1 MSRALPSFDLVVA
14 TVGRVSEFE
23 GFLDS
28 LEIQTYRGFRVVVV
42 DQNEDDRL
50 LEALGRRSF
59 DLMRLTSEP
68 GLSRARNAALDRL
81 TGDVVG
87 FPDDDCV
94 YPPELVETLAHRFA
108 EGSTLDALS
117 VRIADKSGASD
128 AGWGRSPVR
137 IEKANVWNLV
147 ASAGLFLRRPLID
160 LVGPFDELIGIGSSE
175 PWSSGE
181 ETDFVIRALE
191 LGARIEYD
199 PMIVV
204 EHELRRHDAATA
216 GAQGFREGASVG
228 YLLRKHGYPARTL
241 ARMAVRPV
249 AGAAVSLAR
258 LDTVQ
263 ARFYVA
269 TLRGRLRGY
278 FGTSCAN
285 SSA

>member
-1 MSRALPSFDLVVA
+1 MSPELPSFDLVVG
-14 TVGRVSEFE
+14 TVGRISELE
-23 GFLDS
+23 SLLDS
-28 LEIQTYRGFRVVVV
+28 LEIQTYRSFRVVVV

-50 LEALGRRSF
+50 VEALSGRSF
-59 DLMRLTSEP
+59 DLVRLTSEP
-68 GLSRARNAALDRL
+68 GLSKARNAALDRL

-108 EGSTLDALS
+108 EDATLDALS
-117 VRIADKSGASD
+117 ARIADKSGASD
-128 AGWGRSPVR
+128 VGWSRSPVR
-137 IEKANVWNLV
+137 LEKSNVWNLV

-199 PMIVV
+199 PTIVV
-204 EHELRRHDAATA
+204 EHELRGHDATTA

-228 YLLRKHGYPARTL
+228 YLLRKHGYPTRTL
-241 ARMAVRPV
+241 ARMAVRPA
-249 AGAAVSLAR
+249 AGAAVSLAS
-258 LDTVQ
+258 LDTVR
-263 ARFYVA
+263 ARFHVA
-269 TLRGRLRGY
+269 TLRGRIRGY
-278 FGTSCAN
+278 FGASRAN